1 MEGGGGMQSAFHL
14 CPRKRVL
21 TPEARK
27 IHHLVAR
34 VHVLLGPRH
43 LQVGRGR
50 GGGGGEGR
58 GGKEKGSEHESV
70 RQGHTQQRPVGLGS
84 GGALSP
90 LAFALCAKMR
100 TAETLS
106 SLSTSTRPWLGEG
119 EDGGRG
125 RDKAVRGGEG
135 RGWRQAREEGRWG
148 EAGERGAMGW
158 RGTTHMS
165 ALSLFA
171 TSLSTGTMPFTVL
184 HALATPPLASAH
196 FLRPMLMMAIDVGR
210 VPSSSGGAF

>member
-1 MEGGGGMQSAFHL
+1 MEGGGGMQSALHL

-21 TPEARK
+21 APEARK

-119 EDGGRG
+119 RMEGGDGTR
-125 RDKAVRGGEG
+125 RCVEG
-135 RGWRQAREEGRWG
+135 RGWDGGRQEKRGEGERQEKEGRWG
-148 EAGERGAMGW
+148 GEVQLTCRPYLC
-158 RGTTHMS
+158 S
-165 ALSLFA
+165 
-171 TSLSTGTMPFTVL
+171 
-184 HALATPPLASAH
+184 PP
-196 FLRPMLMMAIDVGR
+196 R
-210 VPSSSGGAF
+210 

>member
-1 MEGGGGMQSAFHL
+1 MEGGGGMQSALHL

-21 TPEARK
+21 APEARK

-43 LQVGRGR
+43 LQSEGVGGEEAGR
-50 GGGGGEGR
+50 GGEGR
-58 GGKEKGSEHESV
+58 RREVSTRACARVTRSSV
-70 RQGHTQQRPVGLGS
+70 PLG

-196 FLRPMLMMAIDVGR
+196 FLKPMLMMAIDVGR